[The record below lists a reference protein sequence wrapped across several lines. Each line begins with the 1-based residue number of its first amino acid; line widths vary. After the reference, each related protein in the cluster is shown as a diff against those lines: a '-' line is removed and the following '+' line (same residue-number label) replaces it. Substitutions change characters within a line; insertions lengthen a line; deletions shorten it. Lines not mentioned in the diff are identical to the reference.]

1 MTGGSIVPTSRIA
14 SSCAAAFVKRTSVM
28 AVVVVPLLIAPRVAH
43 ADVDVQVG
51 VMAGAA
57 WMPSL
62 PALKSPS
69 TLTAARE
76 IPESSVKTGGTLVS
90 AGGAFDLTAVIDDR
104 YVVPMVGCAAW
115 GAIGSYSTIVTSAD
129 GSIARASPWTT
140 YQVEMLLP
148 GVGYRMKRRR
158 FMFGASIRTGISWM
172 HMSGAVAGGAG
183 ETLVALSGTSPL
195 VQLELEACRRLD
207 PLTRVCLQVAP
218 RLYDFGVMNGA
229 TFGLRVEWGR

>member
-14 SSCAAAFVKRTSVM
+14 ASCAVAFVKRTSVM
-28 AVVVVPLLIAPRVAH
+28 SALVVSSLLVPRIAR
-43 ADVDVQVG
+43 ADADFQASVT
-51 VMAGAA
+51 AGAA

-76 IPESSVKTGGTLVS
+76 IPESTVKTGGSLVS
-90 AGGAFDLTAVIDDR
+90 AGGGFDLATVIDDH
-104 YVVPMVGCAAW
+104 YVVPLVGFAAW
-115 GAIGSYSTIVTSAD
+115 GAVGSYPTIITSAD

-148 GVGYRMKRRR
+148 GIGYRMKRRR
-158 FMFGASIRTGISWM
+158 FMFGASIRTGVSWM
-172 HMSGAVAGGAG
+172 HMSGAIAGGAG
-183 ETLVALSGTSPL
+183 ETLVALSGISPL
-195 VQLELEACRRLD
+195 IQVELEACRRLD
-207 PLTRVCLQVAP
+207 PVTRVCLQVAP

-229 TFGLRVEWGR
+229 TLGLRVEWGR